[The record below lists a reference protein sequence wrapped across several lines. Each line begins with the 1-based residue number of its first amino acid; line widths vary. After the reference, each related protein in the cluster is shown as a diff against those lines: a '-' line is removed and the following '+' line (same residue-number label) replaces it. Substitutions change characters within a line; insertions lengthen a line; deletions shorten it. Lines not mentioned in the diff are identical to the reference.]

1 MHAQELQRPI
11 RSYDHAEAFLLSLV
25 RDDPRPYASHAHEGI
40 TLLLEGLGNPH
51 LGMRFLHIAGSKG
64 KGSVSLMSEALF
76 EAHGLSTAT
85 FTSPHLRRWTERFR
99 IGGEEI
105 PASLFIN
112 ALESIRPIVLNIS
125 QHTEDDIPSF
135 FDALSAAALIM
146 FRDAG
151 VDVAIIECGL
161 GGRYDATNV
170 IHPEL
175 CCITSIELEH
185 VDKLGHDLA
194 SIASHKAG
202 IIKHRTPVVCGSLPL
217 AAMSVVE
224 QQAHQQQAPLYRYG
238 VEFEIEQLSNSSAE
252 VQSLRYRLAQD
263 IEIEFNLNC
272 YGKHMAENAA
282 LALTLLRHINSTDSQ
297 TMDSYFNPEKIA
309 QCFNHLSLPGRGQI
323 LSRKP
328 YILIDAAHTPS
339 SLSLLGEHLNAL
351 NGGSRHFLVSAT
363 RGKNLQALGSLLETA
378 SQVHVTCVDPLRSMP
393 GLELC
398 EGLTQLYPDL
408 EMTCIEDP
416 KAAIESAS
424 QQVKADEILCICG
437 SVYLAGFALDHLKD

>member
-1 MHAQELQRPI
+1 MHARELQRPI
-11 RSYDHAEAFLLSLV
+11 RNYDQAEAFLLGLV
-25 RDDPRPYASHAHEGI
+25 REDPRPYASHAHEGI
-40 TLLLEGLGNPH
+40 TLLLKGLGNPH
-51 LGMRFLHIAGSKG
+51 SGMRFLHIAGSKG

-76 EAHGLSTAT
+76 EAHGISTAT

-105 PASLFIN
+105 PTALFID
-112 ALESIRPIVLNIS
+112 ALESIRPLILDII
-125 QHTEDDIPSF
+125 QHTEEDIPSF
-135 FDALSAAALIM
+135 FDVLSAAALIM

-224 QQAHQQQAPLYRYG
+224 LQAHQQQAPLYRYG
-238 VEFEIEQLSNSSAE
+238 VDFEIEQLSNTSAE
-252 VQSLRYRLAQD
+252 VQSLRYTATSDL
-263 IEIEFNLNC
+263 EIDFNLNC

-282 LALTLLRHINSTDSQ
+282 VALTLLRHINSTDSK
-297 TMDSYFNPEKIA
+297 TADSYFNPENIA
-309 QCFNHLSLPGRGQI
+309 HCFDHLSLPGRGQI
-323 LSRKP
+323 LSRDP
-328 YILIDAAHTPS
+328 CILIDAAHTPS
-339 SLSLLGEHLNAL
+339 SLNLLAEHLSAL
-351 NGGSRHFLVSAT
+351 NGGSRHFLISAT
-363 RGKNLQALGSLLETA
+363 HGKNLQALASLLKTA
-378 SQVHVTCVDPLRSMP
+378 SRVYVTCVDPLRSMP
-393 GLELC
+393 GFELC
-398 EGLTQLYPDL
+398 DGLTQLYPDL
-408 EMTCIEDP
+408 KMTCIEDP
-416 KAAIESAS
+416 KAAIESAR
-424 QQVKADEILCICG
+424 QQLKADGILCICG